1 MAEHNP
7 GIEKKHLLISV
18 LLALVALVS
27 ASAATVAWFTIAD
40 FTKVYSMG
48 MEITTG
54 TNLRFDLDAHESY
67 EDYVKT
73 LTYHK
78 IAERLRR
85 DWGYDL
91 KTSFLEP
98 VTTKDL
104 TVFTY
109 EDETVVTEEEG
120 VYLSFELHFMATADM
135 LIHLTSEN
143 SSEGKNGTIIES
155 ANDELAKAMRIGF
168 TVDGRNFIYDPGM
181 GDESITD
188 RNTKQFGL
196 PDSGQME
203 CNDHNGMFWVRK
215 EQDCPV
221 RVHIWLEGTDPKC
234 TDELRNADYNI
245 QLRFVGTDMENNV
258 LKGDNNR

>member
-1 MAEHNP
+1 MEEHNT
-7 GIEKKHLLISV
+7 GAEKKRFMISIM
-18 LLALVALVS
+18 LALVALVS

-40 FTKVYSMG
+40 FTKVHSMG

-67 EDYVKT
+67 DDYVKI
-73 LTYHK
+73 LTYTQ
-78 IAERLRR
+78 IAERLKR

-91 KTSFLEP
+91 KTSSLEP

-109 EDETVVTEEEG
+109 EDETVVAEEEG
-120 VYLSFELHFMATADM
+120 VYLSFVLHFMATEDM

-143 SSEGKNGTIIES
+143 SSEARNGTVIES
-155 ANDELAKAMRIGF
+155 VNDELEKAMRIGF
-168 TVDGRNFIYDPGM
+168 TVDGRNYIYDPGM

-188 RNTKQFGL
+188 KNTKRFGL
-196 PDSGQME
+196 PDSEQME

-245 QLRFVGTDMENNV
+245 RLRFAGTDIENNV
-258 LKGDNNR
+258 LKGDNRR